1 MKSKTSRHGL
11 KRMTALLL
19 AVVLCIGKMCIRDR
33 IEAGMAG
40 SQLAVGV
47 DRRTKHVFGSQLF
60 SNLTRA
66 AAGSAEGKNATHH
79 SGGLLIN
86 NEFAL
91 GILILFVAVGCPCS
105 QALPALSLGSLYR
118 PDLPAGVPHEPLVE
132 QVFEG
137 HQDVYKRQWWC

>member
-1 MKSKTSRHGL
+1 
-11 KRMTALLL
+11 
-19 AVVLCIGKMCIRDR
+19 
-33 IEAGMAG
+33 MAG
-40 SQLAVGV
+40 SKLAVGV

-66 AAGSAEGKNATHH
+66 AAGSAECKMRRTT

-91 GILILFVAVGCPCS
+91 GILILFVAVGCPCP
-105 QALPALSLGSLYR
+105 QALPALSLGPLYR

-137 HQDVYKRQWWC
+137 HQVVALGVFPCPHCR